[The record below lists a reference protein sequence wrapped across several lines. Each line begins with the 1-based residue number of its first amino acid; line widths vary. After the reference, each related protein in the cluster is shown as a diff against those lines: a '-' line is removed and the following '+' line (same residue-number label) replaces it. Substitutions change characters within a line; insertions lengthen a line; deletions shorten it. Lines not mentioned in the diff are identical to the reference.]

1 MPRSILA
8 AIDLTFSPDQVLA
21 AAKEYGKAFSA
32 KVYLVH
38 VAQREPTPEHA
49 AIDLSLQ
56 SDTISGP
63 DLPIAVDRKD
73 EADRL
78 RAEHQALQDLR
89 ERLTDDGIDAAALS
103 IEGPTV
109 DKLLLE
115 IDRLDI
121 DLVIMAP
128 HAPGFFRQLF
138 YGSTTKEV
146 IRDAPCPVLVLPP
159 KWEQK
164 S

>member
-8 AIDLTFSPDQVLA
+8 AIDLAASSDQVLA
-21 AAKEYGKAFSA
+21 AAQEYAKAFSA

-38 VAQREPTPEHA
+38 VVDQTPQLQHTFGDPSDPTFEPVGP
-49 AIDLSLQ
+49 
-56 SDTISGP
+56 ISF
-63 DLPIAVDRKD
+63 DRKD

-89 ERLTDDGIDAAALS
+89 SKLSDVGVDATALS

-115 IDRLDI
+115 IDRLNI

-128 HAPGFFRQLF
+128 HAPGFFRDLF
-138 YGSTTKEV
+138 FGSTTKEV
-146 IRDAPCPVLVLPP
+146 IREAPCPILVLPP
-159 KWEQK
+159 KWEPA